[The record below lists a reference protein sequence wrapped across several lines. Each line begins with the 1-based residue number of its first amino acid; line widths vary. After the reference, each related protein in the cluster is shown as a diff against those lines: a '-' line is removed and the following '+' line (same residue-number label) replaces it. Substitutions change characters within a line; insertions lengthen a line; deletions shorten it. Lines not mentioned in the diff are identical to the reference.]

1 MYLNVQYMFA
11 IHKSLFTIVAT
22 FGLFFLLM
30 DLYVVGYP
38 GYYGHL
44 MVFMRGGSWLD
55 GFVSDEGH
63 CPGQKNGA
71 SAEIPKTA
79 VCLMDA

>member
-1 MYLNVQYMFA
+1 MA

-44 MVFMRGGSWLD
+44 MVFMRGTAQGRKMEPVQKYQKLQ
-55 GFVSDEGH
+55 FV
-63 CPGQKNGA
+63 
-71 SAEIPKTA
+71 
-79 VCLMDA
+79 